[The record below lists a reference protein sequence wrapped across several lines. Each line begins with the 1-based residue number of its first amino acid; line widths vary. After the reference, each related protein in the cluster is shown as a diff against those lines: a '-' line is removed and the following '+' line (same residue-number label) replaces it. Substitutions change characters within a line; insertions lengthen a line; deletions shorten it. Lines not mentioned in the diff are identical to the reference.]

1 MQSKA
6 VVDILD
12 LSKSPTETEEQ
23 YLWRIGQMV
32 DSGKI
37 ESWESVN
44 QIVNKEILGDDEE
57 KYRTESAWRKRYQSA
72 KRFYDGCFSKMET
85 EEYQQKLDELN
96 RELQRNTIK
105 YRDNRNAWN
114 KQNYADTRID
124 ETMQLI
130 DELLPTIGKKEFEVH
145 ELPVV
150 DGDVSLLVCLSDL
163 HIGQTFDS
171 FWGAYD
177 SDIAEKRMNQYL
189 DEVIRIGKLHNA
201 KNVHLAS
208 IGDQISGA
216 IHSNLQITNKE
227 NVIEQVKK
235 AIELISSF
243 AYELTRHF
251 QNVYFYDVSG
261 NHSRLNPNK
270 DMTLK
275 DERLDNLIAWSVCK
289 LLAHIEN
296 FKDMTCRRIDNTI
309 AEANIEG
316 RNYMLIHG
324 DMDSINKTGIG
335 NLVTMLGFCP
345 EYIICGHKHTPAM
358 NEFNGIRVYQS
369 GSMPGAGDDYTV
381 SHRMFGKPSQ
391 TVLVCNHKG
400 VVCDYTVDLS

>member
-1 MQSKA
+1 M
-6 VVDILD
+6 VDILD

-130 DELLPTIGKKEFEVH
+130 DELLPTVGKKEFEVH
-145 ELPVV
+145 ELPVI
-150 DGDVSLLVCLSDL
+150 DGDTSLLVCLSDL
-163 HIGQTFDS
+163 HIGQTFES
-171 FWGAYD
+171 FWGTYD

-216 IHSNLQITNKE
+216 IHATVQITNKE
-227 NVIEQVKK
+227 NVVEQVKK

-270 DMTLK
+270 DMTLR

-324 DMDSINKTGIG
+324 DMDSINKTGVG

>member
-130 DELLPTIGKKEFEVH
+130 DELLPTVGKKEFEVH
-145 ELPVV
+145 ELPVI
-150 DGDVSLLVCLSDL
+150 DGDTSLLVCLSDL
-163 HIGQTFDS
+163 HIGQTFES
-171 FWGAYD
+171 FWGTYD

-216 IHSNLQITNKE
+216 IHATVQITNKE
-227 NVIEQVKK
+227 NVVEQVKK

-270 DMTLK
+270 DMTLR

-324 DMDSINKTGIG
+324 DMDSINKTGVG